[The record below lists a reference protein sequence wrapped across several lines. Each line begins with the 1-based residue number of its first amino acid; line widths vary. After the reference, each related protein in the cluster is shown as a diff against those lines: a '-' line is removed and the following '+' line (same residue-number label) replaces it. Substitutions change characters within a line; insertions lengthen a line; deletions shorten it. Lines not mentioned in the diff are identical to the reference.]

1 MLVFIYFKEG
11 IYSITY
17 AVYVEIAHD
26 LPQIISRSHDL
37 KTLLSVVNIAGHKNE
52 ETSEMKVKMN
62 KMVII

>member
-1 MLVFIYFKEG
+1 M
-11 IYSITY
+11 ITY
-17 AVYVEIAHD
+17 AIYIEIAHD
-26 LPQIISRSHDL
+26 LPQIISRSHGL

>member
-26 LPQIISRSHDL
+26 LPYNIEESWPQDIVKCS
-37 KTLLSVVNIAGHKNE
+37 VNIAGNKNE
-52 ETSEMKVKMN
+52 ETSEVKVKMN

>member
-1 MLVFIYFKEG
+1 VLVFIYFKEG

-26 LPQIISRSHDL
+26 LPQIISRSHGL

-62 KMVII
+62 KMAII